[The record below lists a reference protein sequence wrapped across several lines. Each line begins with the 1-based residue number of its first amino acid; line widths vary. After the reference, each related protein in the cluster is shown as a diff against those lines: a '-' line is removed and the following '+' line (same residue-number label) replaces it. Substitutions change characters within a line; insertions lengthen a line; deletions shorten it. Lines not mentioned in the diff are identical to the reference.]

1 MENRRAAL
9 SSASTTL
16 DDLVTRVTDVADEVQ
31 AAGDESLAHDL
42 YEVERA
48 LRSAHRRLSDVVRRL
63 R

>member
-1 MENRRAAL
+1 MENRGAAL
-9 SSASTTL
+9 SSAATTL
-16 DDLVTRVTDVADEVQ
+16 SDLVVRVTETADEAQ

-48 LRSAHRRLSDVVRRL
+48 LRSAQRRLDGVVRRT